1 MNATLV
7 FNYDESELNRI
18 SESNLRLFKSS
29 NGIEFTLAEDGFP
42 TLKVYDMLGR
52 EASTLVNKELKAGV
66 MHKVQ
71 FNASG
76 MTSGIYFIRLESG
89 KSVLVEKLLLTK

>member
-1 MNATLV
+1 
-7 FNYDESELNRI
+7 
-18 SESNLRLFKSS
+18 
-29 NGIEFTLAEDGFP
+29 
-42 TLKVYDMLGR
+42 MLGR

-76 MTSGIYFIRLESG
+76 TTSGIYFIRLESG